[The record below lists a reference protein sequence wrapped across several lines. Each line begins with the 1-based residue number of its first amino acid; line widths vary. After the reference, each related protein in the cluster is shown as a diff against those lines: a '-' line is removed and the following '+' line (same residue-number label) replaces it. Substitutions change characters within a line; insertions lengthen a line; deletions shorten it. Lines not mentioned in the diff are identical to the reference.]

1 MKFATENEA
10 KRWLRGF
17 PYLKKEL
24 SMKADFYQDLIRD
37 NKKMGILGEKY
48 ILYYAAQ
55 IVKLQNQMVRMDR
68 QMDNIMEILE
78 PDERMIFTARYMQN
92 IIWDVIG
99 LHIPFSR
106 RQAIRLHNNA
116 IEKLVGF
123 EIGGDADEV

>member
-37 NKKMGILGEKY
+37 NKKMGNLGEKY

>member
-10 KRWLRGF
+10 KKWLRGF

-24 SMKADFYQDLIRD
+24 SMKADFYQDLIKD
-37 NKKMGILGEKY
+37 NKKMGNLGDKY

-55 IVKLQNQMVRMDR
+55 IVKLQNQIIKMEK
-68 QMDNIMEILE
+68 QMENIMEFLE

-92 IIWDVIG
+92 IVWDFIG

-106 RQAIRLHNNA
+106 RQAIRLHNKA
-116 IEKLVGF
+116 IEKMVGL
-123 EIGGDADEV
+123 EIGGVDYEI